1 MKSRRSEKQ
10 HARNRARMSC
20 VRRSITDDRRWGR
33 AYGLRCPLVKQA
45 VSQVGK
51 SPAPP
56 HMLASRNAIKEDN
69 HDKTARSVTGLVVLV
84 WLTWLA
90 PAHANVVSDWN
101 VVILQCVRRF
111 KRHPLSLPVVG
122 SGWITGIALVE
133 AAVHDAVQAI
143 EGKFQPCYSDEQVGH
158 RVSRGRLSRLPHRV
172 LVLLYPGQQGAL
184 DAFLHQLP
192 DN

>member
-1 MKSRRSEKQ
+1 MTK
-10 HARNRARMSC
+10 
-20 VRRSITDDRRWGR
+20 
-33 AYGLRCPLVKQA
+33 L
-45 VSQVGK
+45 
-51 SPAPP
+51 
-56 HMLASRNAIKEDN
+56 
-69 HDKTARSVTGLVVLV
+69 RSVTGLVVLV

-101 VVILQCVRRF
+101 VVILQYVSDDSR
-111 KRHPLSLPVVG
+111 RHPAISAGRGVRVDYRHRPCQ
-122 SGWITGIALVE
+122 

-143 EGKFQPCYSDEQVGH
+143 EGKFQPCHYSDPSKWGIGSVEAAVAAAA
-158 RVSRGRLSRLPHRV
+158 HRV